1 MAEKNYWLC
10 KSEPDNY
17 SIDDLKKD
25 ERTPWDGVRNYG
37 ARNYMRDHMRIG
49 DLCFF
54 YHSNQNPPSIVGIME
69 VCSEAYPDAL
79 QFDPTSKYFDEKSSE
94 SDPRWINVDVKF
106 IEKLSRPITRDQLKA
121 EERLEA
127 MELFRLGRYSI
138 TRVQAEE
145 WEHILTLN
153 NAQ

>member
-1 MAEKNYWLC
+1 
-10 KSEPDNY
+10 
-17 SIDDLKKD
+17 
-25 ERTPWDGVRNYG
+25 
-37 ARNYMRDHMRIG
+37 MRIG

-94 SDPRWINVDVKF
+94 SEPRWMNVDVKF

-121 EERLEA
+121 EDCLEA

-153 NAQ
+153 NAK